1 MKILSIYRV
10 GILALI
16 SAFIALAASVSL
28 AQGPATPTL
37 RPVTDNEVNR
47 IAKNLYCPVCQNV
60 PLEVCDTLACERWRE
75 QIRDL
80 LAQGK
85 TEEEIRQ
92 YFIQQFGRVTV
103 GTPTDT
109 LSQMLTVV
117 LPFTLIGLIG
127 VVIAIS
133 LVRWRMRSQ
142 TVTGETSSTDGTDGT
157 EIGTGGMIDTPPDDY
172 RARLE
177 AELRKRD

>member
-1 MKILSIYRV
+1 VWIV
-10 GILALI
+10 
-16 SAFIALAASVSL
+16 LAASVIL

-60 PLEVCDTLACERWRE
+60 PLEVCDTAACERWRA

-85 TEEEIRQ
+85 TEPEIRE

-103 GTPTDT
+103 GTPTDAV
-109 LSQMLTVV
+109 SHALTVV
-117 LPFTLIGLIG
+117 LPFTLIALIG
-127 VVIAIS
+127 IVIAVS
-133 LVRWRMRSQ
+133 LVRWRMRNHMATAQ
-142 TVTGETSSTDGTDGT
+142 TTDTDGT
-157 EIGTGGMIDTPPDDY
+157 ERGAGGMINILPDDY

-177 AELRKRD
+177 AELREKD